1 MEFLGF
7 ANNDFHFFRKKNTMG
22 KAEYDERKEEVKRH
36 FREFC
41 YQIQK
46 SYHSES
52 GGTLPLDKD
61 FHGLGKSKNYI
72 TAFNK
77 ISDTDIFGLYIMLNQ
92 DGININLSC
101 PWDGDPAKFEEL
113 KNVID
118 NKKEELTKFF
128 KGNKSMHIVLFTRNS
143 KKQGEDTWTEEFKF
157 TNNELSRGDYEI
169 LVQNMEKLQPGAT
182 ENKKLAGLRICTGIS
197 KSEAVKLGKM
207 LPTRACAE
215 VIKLLK
221 LCSSIK

>member
-7 ANNDFHFFRKKNTMG
+7 ANNDFDFFRKKNAMG
-22 KAEYDERKEEVKRH
+22 KTEYDERKEEIKRH

-41 YQIQK
+41 YQVQK
-46 SYHSES
+46 NYHSES

-61 FHGLGKSKNYI
+61 FHGLGKSRNYI
-72 TAFNK
+72 SAFSR
-77 ISDTDIFGLYIMLNQ
+77 ISDMGAFGLYIMLNQ

-101 PWDGDPAKFEEL
+101 PWNGDPIKFEEL
-113 KNVID
+113 KGVID

-128 KGNKSMHIVLFTRNS
+128 KENKSMHIVLFTRNC
-143 KKQGEDTWTEEFKF
+143 KKQGEDIWAEEFKF
-157 TNNELSRGDYEI
+157 TNNELSRGDYAI
-169 LVQNMEKLQPGAT
+169 LIQNMERLQPSPI
-182 ENKKLAGLRICTGIS
+182 EDKKLAGLRICTLIS

-207 LPTRACAE
+207 LPARACTE
-215 VIKLLK
+215 VIKLVK